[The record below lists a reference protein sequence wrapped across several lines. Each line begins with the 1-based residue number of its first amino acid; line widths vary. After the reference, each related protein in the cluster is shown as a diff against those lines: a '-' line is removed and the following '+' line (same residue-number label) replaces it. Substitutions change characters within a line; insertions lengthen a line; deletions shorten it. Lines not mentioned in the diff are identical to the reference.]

1 MDKAY
6 GTKEEYK
13 QFIDECHKQGI
24 AVLLDVVYNHATGSH
39 PFAKLYWN
47 SKESKTAKN
56 NPWFNVDAPHPFSV
70 FHDFNHESP
79 LVREF
84 VKRNLKFLLEEYK
97 FDGFRFDLTKG
108 FTQNKSNESTASNK
122 DDSRVVILKDYYK
135 TVRIG

>member
-1 MDKAY
+1 MERKRNI
-6 GTKEEYK
+6 K

-84 VKRNLKFLLEEYK
+84 VK
-97 FDGFRFDLTKG
+97 T
-108 FTQNKSNESTASNK
+108 
-122 DDSRVVILKDYYK
+122 
-135 TVRIG
+135 